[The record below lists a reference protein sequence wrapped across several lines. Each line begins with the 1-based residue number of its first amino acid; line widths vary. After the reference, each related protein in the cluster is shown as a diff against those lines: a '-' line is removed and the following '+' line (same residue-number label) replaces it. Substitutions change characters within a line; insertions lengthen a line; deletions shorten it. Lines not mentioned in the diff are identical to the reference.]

1 MKVILPTRES
11 KVNEKGELANID
23 KEVEFELDM
32 SLASQMRYEA
42 KFPMLAEHED
52 LYDYLKRIENSNE
65 KGAAAII
72 SKFKAVYC
80 WFDTDIEFVD
90 FVKMFSSAD
99 KEYSKK
105 LADRMDKIIK
115 IIMDG
120 ASEKN

>member
-1 MKVILPTRES
+1 MKVILPTRET
-11 KVNEKGELANID
+11 KVNEKGEVTNID

-52 LYDYLKRIENSNE
+52 LHDYLKRVETSDD
-65 KGAAAII
+65 KSAAAII
-72 SKFKAVYC
+72 SKMKAIYC
-80 WFDTDIEFVD
+80 WFDTDISFVD

-105 LADRMDKIIK
+105 LGERMDNIIK